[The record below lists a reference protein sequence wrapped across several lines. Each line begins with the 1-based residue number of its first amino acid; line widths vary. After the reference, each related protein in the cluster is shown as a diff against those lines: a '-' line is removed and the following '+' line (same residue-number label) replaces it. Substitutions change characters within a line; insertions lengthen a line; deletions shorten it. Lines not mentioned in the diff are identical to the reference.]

1 MRSRPF
7 LWPTCL
13 AGFLYLGGFGCPTE
27 ARADLYRWTDAR
39 GVIHFVDESVEIP
52 ETYQERVQIY
62 RSSSSDVASS
72 PALIT
77 PSRTYSARSQ
87 GAFAQKIALDFGLIK
102 DGSIDALGPLNGA
115 GIRPAGGWQVSR
127 ALDPDSV
134 DQLATAVRRA
144 ATTQRLALSADGA
157 EAIVRQ
163 AAVDFLP
170 PPPPP
175 EPIAQTAPAVVVVE
189 QPPRIIEVIR
199 EPYYVET
206 PAVVHALR
214 PYRPYRRLR
223 RFPRQARKERA
234 VYRPLHTIQRRNPS
248 IRPSKPSITQ
258 RTPGHS
264 IRPSGPSIIRKPLGH
279 SIRRG
284 PFIANTT
291 TQAAAPFIRR

>member
-1 MRSRPF
+1 MHSRPF
-7 LWPTCL
+7 LWPTYL
-13 AGFLYLGGFGCPTE
+13 AGLLYLGGFGCPAE

-52 ETYQERVQIY
+52 ETYQEQVQIY

-77 PSRTYSARSQ
+77 PSHTYSARSQ

-102 DGSIDALGPLNGA
+102 DGSIDALGPLNGV
-115 GIRPAGGWQVSR
+115 GIQPAGGWQVNH
-127 ALDPDSV
+127 ALDPDSIE
-134 DQLATAVRRA
+134 QLVAAVRRA

-163 AAVDFLP
+163 AALDFI

-175 EPIAQTAPAVVVVE
+175 EPVVQTAPAVVVVE

-206 PAVVHALR
+206 PAVVHTLR

-223 RFPRQARKERA
+223 RFPRQERRERE
-234 VYRPLHTIQRRNPS
+234 VYRPPHTIQRRNPS
-248 IRPSKPSITQ
+248 IRPSGPSITH
-258 RTPGHS
+258 RTP
-264 IRPSGPSIIRKPLGH
+264 GH

>member
-1 MRSRPF
+1 MRLRPF
-7 LWPTCL
+7 LWPMYL

-52 ETYQERVQIY
+52 ETYQEQVQIY

-87 GAFAQKIALDFGLIK
+87 GAFAQKIALDFGLIT

-115 GIRPAGGWQVSR
+115 GIQPAGGWQVSR

-134 DQLATAVRRA
+134 DQLAAAVRRA
-144 ATTQRLALSADGA
+144 ATAQRLALSADGA
-157 EAIVRQ
+157 EAIIRQ
-163 AAVDFLP
+163 AAIDFI

-175 EPIAQTAPAVVVVE
+175 EPVVQTAPAVVIVE
-189 QPPRIIEVIR
+189 QPLRIIEVIR

-206 PAVVHALR
+206 PVVVHALR

-223 RFPRQARKERA
+223 RFPRQERRERE
-234 VYRPLHTIQRRNPS
+234 VYRPPHTIQRRNPS
-248 IRPSKPSITQ
+248 IRPSKPSIT
-258 RTPGHS
+258 RKTPGHS
-264 IRPSGPSIIRKPLGH
+264 IRPSGPSISRRPLGH

-284 PFIANTT
+284 PFIANPT

>member
-7 LWPTCL
+7 LWPTYL

-52 ETYQERVQIY
+52 ETYQEQVQIY

-87 GAFAQKIALDFGLIK
+87 GAFAQKIAMDFGLIA

-115 GIRPAGGWQVSR
+115 GIQPAGGWQVDH
-127 ALDPDSV
+127 ALDLDSIE
-134 DQLATAVRRA
+134 QLVAAVRRA
-144 ATTQRLALSADGA
+144 ATNQRLALSADGA
-157 EAIVRQ
+157 EAIIRQ
-163 AAVDFLP
+163 AAIDFI

-175 EPIAQTAPAVVVVE
+175 EPVVQTAPAVVVVE

-199 EPYYVET
+199 ESYYVET
-206 PAVVHALR
+206 PVVVHALR
-214 PYRPYRRLR
+214 PYRPYRWLR
-223 RFPRQARKERA
+223 RFPRQERRERE
-234 VYRPLHTIQRRNPS
+234 VYRPPYTIQHRNPS
-248 IRPSKPSITQ
+248 IRPSKPSIT
-258 RTPGHS
+258 RRSPGHP

-291 TQAAAPFIRR
+291 TQAVAPFIRR

>member
-1 MRSRPF
+1 MHSRPF
-7 LWPTCL
+7 LWPTYL
-13 AGFLYLGGFGCPTE
+13 AGLLYLGGFGCPAE

-52 ETYQERVQIY
+52 ETYQEQVQIY

-77 PSRTYSARSQ
+77 PSHTYSARSQ

-102 DGSIDALGPLNGA
+102 DGSIDALGPLNGV
-115 GIRPAGGWQVSR
+115 GIQPAGGWQVNH
-127 ALDPDSV
+127 ALDPDSIE
-134 DQLATAVRRA
+134 QLVAAVRRA

-163 AAVDFLP
+163 AALDFI

-175 EPIAQTAPAVVVVE
+175 EPVVQTAPAVVVVE

-206 PAVVHALR
+206 PVVVHALR
-214 PYRPYRRLR
+214 PYRPHRRLR
-223 RFPRQARKERA
+223 RFPRQERRERE
-234 VYRPLHTIQRRNPS
+234 VYRPPHTIQRRNPS
-248 IRPSKPSITQ
+248 IRPSGPSITH
-258 RTPGHS
+258 RTP
-264 IRPSGPSIIRKPLGH
+264 GH

>member
-1 MRSRPF
+1 MRLRPF
-7 LWPTCL
+7 LWPTYL
-13 AGFLYLGGFGCPTE
+13 TGFLYLGGFGCPTE

-39 GVIHFVDESVEIP
+39 GVIHFVDESVKIP

-62 RSSSSDVASS
+62 RSASSDVASS

-77 PSRTYSARSQ
+77 PSRAYSARSQ

-102 DGSIDALGPLNGA
+102 DDSIDALGPLNGV
-115 GIRPAGGWQVSR
+115 GIQPAGGWQVNH
-127 ALDPDSV
+127 ALDPDSIE
-134 DQLATAVRRA
+134 QLVAAVRRA

-163 AAVDFLP
+163 AALDFIP
-170 PPPPP
+170 PLPP
-175 EPIAQTAPAVVVVE
+175 EPVVQTAPAVVVVE

-206 PAVVHALR
+206 PVVVHALR
-214 PYRPYRRLR
+214 PYRPHRRLR
-223 RFPRQARKERA
+223 RFPRQERRERA
-234 VYRPLHTIQRRNPS
+234 AYRPLHTIQRRNPS
-248 IRPSKPSITQ
+248 IRPSKPSIT
-258 RTPGHS
+258 RRSPGHS

>member
-1 MRSRPF
+1 MY
-7 LWPTCL
+7 C
-13 AGFLYLGGFGCPTE
+13 AGCLYLSGLGYPAE

-39 GVIHFVDESVEIP
+39 GVIHIVDESVEIP
-52 ETYQERVQIY
+52 ETYRERLKIY

-77 PSRTYSARSQ
+77 PSREYSARSQ
-87 GAFAQKIALDFGLIK
+87 GAFAQRIALDFGLIK

-115 GIRPAGGWQVSR
+115 GIQPAAGWQVSR

-134 DQLATAVRRA
+134 DQLAAAVRRA

-157 EAIVRQ
+157 EAIIRQ
-163 AAVDFLP
+163 AALDFI

-175 EPIAQTAPAVVVVE
+175 EPVVQAEPDVIIVE
-189 QPPRIIEVIR
+189 QPARVIEVIR
-199 EPYYVET
+199 EPYFVEM

-214 PYRPYRRLR
+214 YRPYRRLR
-223 RFPRQARKERA
+223 RFPRQERREL
-234 VYRPLHTIQRRNPS
+234 YRPLHTIQRRNPS
-248 IRPSKPSITQ
+248 IRPSKPSIT
-258 RTPGHS
+258 RKSPGHS
-264 IRPSGPSIIRKPLGH
+264 IRPPKPSISRRPLGH

-284 PFIANTT
+284 PFIANAT

>member
-1 MRSRPF
+1 MY
-7 LWPTCL
+7 L
-13 AGFLYLGGFGCPTE
+13 AGFLSLSGFGCPAE

-39 GVIHFVDESVEIP
+39 GVIHFVDESVAIP
-52 ETYQERVQIY
+52 ETYQEQVQIY

-87 GAFAQKIALDFGLIK
+87 GAFAQKIAVDFGLIT

-115 GIRPAGGWQVSR
+115 GIQPAGGWQVSR

-157 EAIVRQ
+157 EAIIRQ
-163 AAVDFLP
+163 AALDFLP
-170 PPPPP
+170 PPPP
-175 EPIAQTAPAVVVVE
+175 EPVVRTEPAVVVVE
-189 QPPRIIEVIR
+189 QPARIIEVIR

-206 PAVVHALR
+206 PAVVYALR
-214 PYRPYRRLR
+214 HYRPSRRLR
-223 RFPRQARKERA
+223 RFPRQGRREQE

-248 IRPSKPSITQ
+248 IRPPKPSIS
-258 RTPGHS
+258 RKSLGHS
-264 IRPSGPSIIRKPLGH
+264 IRPSGPSISRRPLGH

>member
-1 MRSRPF
+1 MHSRPF
-7 LWPTCL
+7 LWPTYL
-13 AGFLYLGGFGCPTE
+13 AGLLYLGGFGCPAE

-52 ETYQERVQIY
+52 ETYQEQVQIY

-77 PSRTYSARSQ
+77 PSHTYSARSQ

-102 DGSIDALGPLNGA
+102 DGSIDALGPLNGV
-115 GIRPAGGWQVSR
+115 GIQPAGGWQVNH
-127 ALDPDSV
+127 ALDPDSIE
-134 DQLATAVRRA
+134 QLVAAVRRA

-163 AAVDFLP
+163 AALDFI

-175 EPIAQTAPAVVVVE
+175 EPVVQTAPAVVVVE

-206 PAVVHALR
+206 PAVVHTLR

-223 RFPRQARKERA
+223 RFPRQERRERE

-248 IRPSKPSITQ
+248 IRPSGPSITH

-264 IRPSGPSIIRKPLGH
+264 IRPSGPSITHRTPGH

>member
-1 MRSRPF
+1 M
-7 LWPTCL
+7 
-13 AGFLYLGGFGCPTE
+13 
-27 ARADLYRWTDAR
+27 
-39 GVIHFVDESVEIP
+39 DESVEIP

-62 RSSSSDVASS
+62 RSASSDIASS

-87 GAFAQKIALDFGLIK
+87 GAFAQKIAPDFGLIK
-102 DGSIDALGPLNGA
+102 DGSIDALGPLNGV
-115 GIRPAGGWQVSR
+115 GVQPAGGWQVNH
-127 ALDPDSV
+127 ALDPDSI
-134 DQLATAVRRA
+134 DQLVAAVRRA

-163 AAVDFLP
+163 AALDFI

-175 EPIAQTAPAVVVVE
+175 EPVVQTAPAVVE

-206 PAVVHALR
+206 PVVVHALR
-214 PYRPYRRLR
+214 PYRPHRRLR
-223 RFPRQARKERA
+223 RFPRQERRERA
-234 VYRPLHTIQRRNPS
+234 AYRPLHTIQRRNPS
-248 IRPSKPSITQ
+248 IRPSKPSIT
-258 RTPGHS
+258 RRSPGHS

>member
-1 MRSRPF
+1 MHSRPF
-7 LWPTCL
+7 LWPTYL
-13 AGFLYLGGFGCPTE
+13 AGLLYLGGFGCPAE

-52 ETYQERVQIY
+52 ETYQEQVQIY

-77 PSRTYSARSQ
+77 PSHTYSARSQ

-102 DGSIDALGPLNGA
+102 DGSIDALGPLNGV
-115 GIRPAGGWQVSR
+115 GIQPAGGWQVNH
-127 ALDPDSV
+127 ALDPDSIE
-134 DQLATAVRRA
+134 QLVAAVRRA

-163 AAVDFLP
+163 AALDFI

-175 EPIAQTAPAVVVVE
+175 EPVVQTAPAVVVVE

-206 PAVVHALR
+206 PAVVHTLR

-223 RFPRQARKERA
+223 RFPRQERRERE
-234 VYRPLHTIQRRNPS
+234 VYRPPHTIQRRNPS
-248 IRPSKPSITQ
+248 IRPSKPSIS
-258 RTPGHS
+258 RKTP
-264 IRPSGPSIIRKPLGH
+264 GH

>member
-1 MRSRPF
+1 MRSRLF
-7 LWPTCL
+7 LWPMSF
-13 AGFLYLGGFGCPTE
+13 AGFLYLSSLGYPAEVG
-27 ARADLYRWTDAR
+27 ADLYRWTDAR
-39 GVIHFVDESVEIP
+39 GVIHIVDESVEIP
-52 ETYQERVQIY
+52 EAYQDRVKIY
-62 RSSSSDVASS
+62 RSLSSDLAPS

-77 PSRTYSARSQ
+77 PSREYAARSQ

-115 GIRPAGGWQVSR
+115 GIQPAGGWQVNH

-134 DQLATAVRRA
+134 DQLVAAVRRA

-157 EAIVRQ
+157 EAIIRQ
-163 AAVDFLP
+163 AALDFIP

-175 EPIAQTAPAVVVVE
+175 EPVVQAEPDVVIVE
-189 QPPRIIEVIR
+189 QPPRIIEVVR

-206 PAVVHALR
+206 PVVVHALR

-223 RFPRQARKERA
+223 RFPRQERRERK
-234 VYRPLHTIQRRNPS
+234 VYRPLHMIQRRNPS
-248 IRPSKPSITQ
+248 IRPSKPSISRQ
-258 RTPGHS
+258 TPGHS
-264 IRPSGPSIIRKPLGH
+264 IRPSGASISRRPLGH
-279 SIRRG
+279 SIRHG